1 MPLVVA
7 AIITG
12 VGAIGTAKIM
22 ADASD
27 RAGAITTK
35 GTADTIAFEKEKAAQ
50 DLQMANATSHANY
63 DQWAAR
69 EGRMSSLGEMIGLP
83 KRNVPAFQP
92 IPGATSS
99 VATTGA
105 AATPTTAAATT
116 ATPGTGASASQAY
129 FDSLFP
135 GATLSPEMLSS
146 QEGKLNAQ
154 GIKLLRNAAGRP
166 GKILL
171 PDGTAVDVIEGAGS
185 GLNRKQ
191 WLVQGASS
199 APTTRTASTPY
210 VTDPSSVMALGSAS
224 DLSPAL
230 SAPPPGA
237 WQPQPRRSLGSYI
250 GSYGA

>member
-12 VGAIGTAKIM
+12 VAGLGAAKM
-22 ADASD
+22 VSDASD
-27 RAGAITTK
+27 RAGKVTAK

-50 DLQMANATSHANY
+50 DLEMANSTQHANY

-83 KRNVPAFQP
+83 KRNIPAFQP
-92 IPGATSS
+92 IPGAAGSS
-99 VATTGA
+99 TAA
-105 AATPTTAAATT
+105 PAATSGTA

-135 GATLSPEMLSS
+135 SATLSPEMLSS

-154 GIKLLRNAAGRP
+154 GIKLLRNAAGRA

-191 WLVQGASS
+191 WLVQGAAGST
-199 APTTRTASTPY
+199 PTTRTALAPY
-210 VTDPSSVMALGSAS
+210 VTDQSSVMALGGTPD

-230 SAPPPGA
+230 TAPVRA
-237 WQPQPRRSLGSYI
+237 WQQRSLGSYI
-250 GSYGA
+250 GA